1 MSPVWMNFVVP
12 RVLLAR
18 YWCERAYGV
27 LVYQL
32 SERRIVSTPHQ
43 FSDHPETT
51 GTGQAPHGPATGQ
64 FPQTEEHALQVHQN
78 EILRQGFS
86 ELITLERTRNRR
98 LAKIASF
105 LLPWTIIGWVIII
118 STVVGVI
125 LSIVGVLQVNEWMN
139 GA

>member
-1 MSPVWMNFVVP
+1 M
-12 RVLLAR
+12 
-18 YWCERAYGV
+18 
-27 LVYQL
+27 
-32 SERRIVSTPHQ
+32 STPHH

-64 FPQTEEHALQVHQN
+64 FPQTDEHALQVHQN

-98 LAKIASF
+98 LAKIASL
-105 LLPWTIIGWVIII
+105 LLPWTIIGWAIII

-125 LSIVGVLQVNEWMN
+125 LSIVGVLQLNEWMN